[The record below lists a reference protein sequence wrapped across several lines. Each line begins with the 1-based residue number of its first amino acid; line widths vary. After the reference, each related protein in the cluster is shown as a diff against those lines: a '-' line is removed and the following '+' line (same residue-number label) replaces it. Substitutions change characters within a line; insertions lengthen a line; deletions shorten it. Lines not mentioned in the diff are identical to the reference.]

1 MTADASTLY
10 KLMILYMLN
19 KVNFPLTNT
28 QISDFM
34 LVKEYTNYFVLQE
47 SLNDL
52 LELEYIQTEVFRNT
66 TQYKITRSGSST
78 VSLLDDQISD
88 AIKEDIMEY
97 LRSNKYELKNEVGTT
112 SNYYKN
118 SAKDYSVHCQVKEGE
133 SNLIELT
140 LNVPIAEQADVMCAN
155 WKNCSQEIYEF
166 IMKKLLQ

>member
-1 MTADASTLY
+1 MNSDASTLY

-34 LVKEYTNYFVLQE
+34 LVKEYTNYFTLQE

-52 LELEYIQTEVFRNT
+52 LELEYIQTENFRNT

-78 VSLLDDQISD
+78 VSLLDDQIPA
-88 AIKEDIMEY
+88 AIKDDIIVY
-97 LRSNKYELKNEVGTT
+97 LKSNKYELKNEVGTT
-112 SNYYKN
+112 SNYFKN
-118 SAKDYSVHCQVKEGE
+118 SARDFTVHCQVKEGAA
-133 SNLIELT
+133 NLIELN
-140 LNVPIAEQADVMCAN
+140 LNVPLEEQADVMCAN

>member
-1 MTADASTLY
+1 
-10 KLMILYMLN
+10 
-19 KVNFPLTNT
+19 
-28 QISDFM
+28 
-34 LVKEYTNYFVLQE
+34 
-47 SLNDL
+47 
-52 LELEYIQTEVFRNT
+52 
-66 TQYKITRSGSST
+66 
-78 VSLLDDQISD
+78 
-88 AIKEDIMEY
+88 MEY
-97 LRSNKYELKNEVGTT
+97 LRRNKYELKNEVGTT

>member
-1 MTADASTLY
+1 MTSDASTLY

-34 LVKEYTNYFVLQE
+34 LVKEYTNYFTLQE

-52 LELEYIQTEVFRNT
+52 LELEYIKTELFRNT
-66 TQYKITRSGSST
+66 TQYQITRSGSST
-78 VSLLDDQISD
+78 VSLLEDQIPS
-88 AIKEDIMEY
+88 AIKDDIISY
-97 LRSNKYELKNEVGTT
+97 LKSNKYELKNEVGTT
-112 SNYYKN
+112 ANYYKN
-118 SAKDYSVHCQVKEGE
+118 SYKDFVVHCQVKEGQN
-133 SNLIELT
+133 NLIELN
-140 LNVPIAEQADVMCAN
+140 LNVPLEEEADVMCTN

>member
-34 LVKEYTNYFVLQE
+34 LVKEYTNYFTLQE

-52 LELEYIQTEVFRNT
+52 LELEYIQTENFRNT
-66 TQYKITRSGSST
+66 TQYSITRSGSST
-78 VSLLDDQISD
+78 VSLLDDQIPD
-88 AIKEDIMEY
+88 AIKDDIIEY
-97 LRSNKYELKNEVGTT
+97 LKSNKYELKNEVGTT

-118 SAKDYSVHCQVKEGE
+118 SSRDYVVHCQVKEGQ
-133 SNLIELT
+133 SNLIELN
-140 LNVPIAEQADVMCAN
+140 LNVPMEEQADVMCAN

-166 IMKKLLQ
+166 IMFSTCM

>member
-1 MTADASTLY
+1 MTSDASTLY
-10 KLMILYMLN
+10 KLMILYMLD

-34 LVKEYTNYFVLQE
+34 LVKEYTNYFTLQE

-52 LELEYIQTEVFRNT
+52 LELEYIRTENFRNT
-66 TQYKITRSGSST
+66 TQYTITRSGSST

-88 AIKEDIMEY
+88 AIKDDIISY
-97 LRSNKYELKNEVGTT
+97 LKNNKYELKNEVGTT
-112 SNYYKN
+112 STYFKN
-118 SAKDYSVHCQVKEGE
+118 SAKDFTVHCQVKEGT
-133 SNLIELT
+133 SNLIELN
-140 LNVPIAEQADVMCAN
+140 LNVPLEKQADVMCAN

>member
-1 MTADASTLY
+1 MNSDASTLY

-34 LVKEYTNYFVLQE
+34 LVKEYTNYFTLQE

-52 LELEYIQTEVFRNT
+52 LELEYIQTENFRNT

-78 VSLLDDQISD
+78 VSLLDDQIPA
-88 AIKEDIMEY
+88 AIKDDIIVY
-97 LRSNKYELKNEVGTT
+97 LKSNKYELKNEVGTT
-112 SNYYKN
+112 SNYFKN
-118 SAKDYSVHCQVKEGE
+118 SARDFTVHCQVKEGTA
-133 SNLIELT
+133 NLIELN
-140 LNVPIAEQADVMCAN
+140 LNVPLEEQADVMCAN

>member
-1 MTADASTLY
+1 MTSDATTLY

-34 LVKEYTNYFVLQE
+34 LVKEYTNYFTLQE

-52 LELEYIQTEVFRNT
+52 LELEYIQTENFRNA

-78 VSLLDDQISD
+78 VSLLDDQIPD
-88 AIKEDIMEY
+88 AIKDDIMSY
-97 LRSNKYELKNEVGTT
+97 LKSNKYELKNEVGTT
-112 SNYYKN
+112 SYFSKN
-118 SAKDYSVHCQVKEGE
+118 SAKDYIVHCQVKEGN

-140 LNVPIAEQADVMCAN
+140 LNVPLEEQADVMCAN

-166 IMKKLLQ
+166 VMKKLLQ